1 MFGNWIRRHNTL
13 SNNNQDRLLPEF
25 GRQDTRHSLNQFV
38 HAQCRVQAVLAN
50 PSLKL
55 PIPRLFI
62 ILPGPTAV
70 VDGQGE
76 SHQLQ
81 FRLYF
86 LCECGNHTMGKDC
99 DKPHEV
105 HLANHPGYDIN
116 NQDDFINKYGSYR
129 LTMMYMVKYGAKAR
143 GLVVHQL
150 LGLNHVIGEGE
161 NIGQLVNDTITHLQ
175 GVSTTLQHISGWMLQ
190 SSPNSNRI

>member
-1 MFGNWIRRHNTL
+1 
-13 SNNNQDRLLPEF
+13 
-25 GRQDTRHSLNQFV
+25 
-38 HAQCRVQAVLAN
+38 
-50 PSLKL
+50 
-55 PIPRLFI
+55 
-62 ILPGPTAV
+62 
-70 VDGQGE
+70 
-76 SHQLQ
+76 
-81 FRLYF
+81 
-86 LCECGNHTMGKDC
+86 MGKDC

-161 NIGQLVNDTITHLQ
+161 NIGSIDDTSAHQWLDATELAKLKSHLK
-175 GVSTTLQHISGWMLQ
+175 VMDEDSFSGGLRQMKM
-190 SSPNSNRI
+190 